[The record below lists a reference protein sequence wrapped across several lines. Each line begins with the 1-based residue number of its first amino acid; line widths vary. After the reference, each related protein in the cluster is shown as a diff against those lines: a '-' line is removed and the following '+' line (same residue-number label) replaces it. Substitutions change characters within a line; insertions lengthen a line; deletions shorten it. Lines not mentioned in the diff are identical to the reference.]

1 MRIALAQII
10 QESNTFV
17 PFSTTVEHF
26 SAQYIRRGK
35 DVLEGLKN
43 TRVEL
48 NGMLSSIKEAGGTPI
63 PLLAT
68 HGSCGGPLTRECF
81 DFLLNSLEQELIKSL
96 PLDGVAL
103 ALHGSMAA
111 EDQEDCEGEIIDR
124 VSK

>member
-68 HGSCGGPLTRECF
+68 HGSCGEPLTRECF

-111 EDQEDCEGEIIDR
+111 EDQEDCE
-124 VSK
+124 KL